1 MDDND
6 RTLREQL
13 RAADPARRTAP
24 LPETWLD
31 HRMEQIMTETM
42 TTPSA
47 PAPNT
52 RRRWIPLVGIA
63 AAIAIGT
70 AIVVPLALGG
80 TPTTEQLG
88 QPGGG
93 GIASGSCIQVTPETL
108 RAQEQA
114 FAARA
119 IAVDGNTVTLEVTKR
134 FTGTVAD
141 RVEVQQ
147 SDAITSDFSN
157 VRFEV
162 GKSYLV
168 SAGDGTIRGCGLSGT
183 DSPELRALY
192 DAAFGG

>member
-1 MDDND
+1 M
-6 RTLREQL
+6 
-13 RAADPARRTAP
+13 
-24 LPETWLD
+24 
-31 HRMEQIMTETM
+31 
-42 TTPSA
+42 
-47 PAPNT
+47 
-52 RRRWIPLVGIA
+52 
-63 AAIAIGT
+63 
-70 AIVVPLALGG
+70 
-80 TPTTEQLG
+80 
-88 QPGGG
+88 
-93 GIASGSCIQVTPETL
+93 TPETL

-141 RVEVQQ
+141 RVVVQQ

>member
-13 RAADPARRTAP
+13 RAADPARRIAP

-31 HRMEQIMTETM
+31 HRMEQIMTETS
-42 TTPSA
+42 TTPA
-47 PAPNT
+47 AATPNT
-52 RRRWIPLVGIA
+52 RRRWIPLTGIA
-63 AAIAIGT
+63 AALIVGAAIA
-70 AIVVPLALGG
+70 VPLTLGG
-80 TPTTEQLG
+80 APSIERLA

-108 RAQEQA
+108 RAQDQA

-157 VRFEV
+157 VRFEM
-162 GKSYLV
+162 GESYLV

-192 DAAFGG
+192 VEAFGG